1 MSQRYEPQLMKSQR
15 DKPQLMEA
23 FSIPSAQ
30 VFIPSRWVES
40 RIFRSSATITIM
52 TQNGK
57 NNKLIN
63 EINKDIYFR
72 DETIFSHFS
81 FRWFWCE
88 SWNLLGARLT
98 LRAKQFYR
106 ELDFHQL
113 LPEEELSDKSCW
125 KFFFYCISHLL
136 YLYFPFIKWLR
147 TSQAH

>member
-1 MSQRYEPQLMKSQR
+1 MKSQR

-63 EINKDIYFR
+63 ENKNIYFR
-72 DETIFSHFS
+72 DETIFLHFICP
-81 FRWFWCE
+81 WFYAG
-88 SWNLLGARLT
+88 N
-98 LRAKQFYR
+98 
-106 ELDFHQL
+106 
-113 LPEEELSDKSCW
+113 
-125 KFFFYCISHLL
+125 
-136 YLYFPFIKWLR
+136 
-147 TSQAH
+147 